1 LSLPLEIQEKMD
13 EILQTKHPDLYRRW
27 RAVADKLFELSP
39 YLRPDTRIDHHRP
52 WEAWGRALQNGWTGE
67 LERHEADYVAA
78 LEKFTDECD
87 QSEALIKDDRTYQE
101 RLKSRAEF
109 RGAMGLLE
117 KASDSGDPAAI
128 EKCKADVLAAWE
140 KRHNQ
145 NVIRPSLDRK
155 PGSIL
160 SKEPS
165 QQEIAKLDELREVRW
180 PNPICWVYPITTPIS
195 DNPIERARERVRL
208 QALIVNCD
216 FPIAYREQ
224 TAHAITEWNRRIQ
237 SGGPMV
243 EGFKEFWEQETG
255 RKWPRSKAPEK

>member
-1 LSLPLEIQEKMD
+1 
-13 EILQTKHPDLYRRW
+13 
-27 RAVADKLFELSP
+27 
-39 YLRPDTRIDHHRP
+39 
-52 WEAWGRALQNGWTGE
+52 
-67 LERHEADYVAA
+67 VAA

-87 QSEALIKDDRTYQE
+87 QTETLIKDDPTYQE
-101 RLKSRAEF
+101 RLKSRAQF

-128 EKCKADVLAAWE
+128 EKCKADVLAARE
-140 KRHNQ
+140 KLHSQ
-145 NVIRPSLDRK
+145 NVVRSSLDRK

-160 SKEPS
+160 SKGPS

-180 PNPICWVYPITTPIS
+180 PNPICWVYPITTPVS

-208 QALIVNCD
+208 QGLMANCD

-224 TAHAITEWNRRIQ
+224 TAQAITEWNRRIQ

-255 RKWPRSKAPEK
+255 RKWPRSEAPEK